1 MELLRAASNTLE
13 LERVLEGGL
22 TASDTQ
28 INFLTMPRGDQ
39 DHTYV
44 DISRHWMRS
53 SVGLKVMEDMRRGLP
68 LFTFFSLFGQTLA
81 SLPEVLACARHFPT
95 SATLTAYRRPAP
107 SPFVDLAFFRRN
119 SEGVQHEFRLTVPV
133 PVYQQVQQ
141 HEFHLKRTEGRSL
154 CGLTNPNWK
163 KKRALPDAASMDE
176 EGTPPPT
183 APHAC

>member
-68 LFTFFSLFGQTLA
+68 LFTFFSLFGQMLG

-119 SEGVQHEFRLTVPV
+119 SEGVQHEFRLTVPA

-141 HEFHLKRTEGRSL
+141 HEFHLRKTEGRSL
-154 CGLTNPNWK
+154 CGLANPSWRN
-163 KKRALPDAASMDE
+163 RALPAAASMDE
-176 EGTPPPT
+176 EGASCPT
-183 APHAC
+183 APSAR